1 MASKLRAAVIGCGSM
16 GVHHTRGYLDTGR
29 FEIAAI
35 SDMNPDVLDEMDAR
49 FGADENYCPDRFTDP
64 NRMLDSQTF
73 DVVSVCTWH
82 REHAVWTIAAA
93 TRKPGIII
101 SEKPMAEDLGR
112 AEEMRTV
119 CERNGVKLAIAHQRR
134 FLPSYVLARQ
144 MIADGVIGDVEL
156 MYSSAG
162 WGLPNWSSHHAD
174 MYRFLLQDE
183 CAWVM
188 GAVTRTTDRMERG
201 TRIEDGAMAVF
212 QFKRGTRCVLLSDVT
227 GEIYQGASIYGS
239 EGIIDLLPERVRVS
253 GPDTGGQWI
262 THAPNGRFYNVDSD
276 NFEYVEGAAAQAN
289 ELANWAEGK
298 IDVYRGEAL
307 NGYKA
312 LEMIMAVYESARL
325 HEHVFLPLKTKVNPL
340 DVMVEQ
346 GHLPVVYPGTYDI
359 RGFKLHGEN
368 TLYDRAGG

>member
-1 MASKLRAAVIGCGSM
+1 
-16 GVHHTRGYLDTGR
+16 
-29 FEIAAI
+29 
-35 SDMNPDVLDEMDAR
+35 
-49 FGADENYCPDRFTDP
+49 
-64 NRMLDSQTF
+64 
-73 DVVSVCTWH
+73 
-82 REHAVWTIAAA
+82 
-93 TRKPGIII
+93 
-101 SEKPMAEDLGR
+101 MAEDLGR

-239 EGIIDLLPERVRVS
+239 EGIIDLTS
-253 GPDTGGQWI
+253 GARKG
-262 THAPNGRFYNVDSD
+262 V
-276 NFEYVEGAAAQAN
+276 GA
-289 ELANWAEGK
+289 
-298 IDVYRGEAL
+298 
-307 NGYKA
+307 
-312 LEMIMAVYESARL
+312 
-325 HEHVFLPLKTKVNPL
+325 
-340 DVMVEQ
+340 
-346 GHLPVVYPGTYDI
+346 
-359 RGFKLHGEN
+359 
-368 TLYDRAGG
+368 